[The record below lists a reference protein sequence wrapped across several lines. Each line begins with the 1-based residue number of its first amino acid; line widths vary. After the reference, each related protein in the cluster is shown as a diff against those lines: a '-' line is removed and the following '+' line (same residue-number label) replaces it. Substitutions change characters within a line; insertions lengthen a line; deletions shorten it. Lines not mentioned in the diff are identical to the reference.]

1 MSTFPITL
9 LPTTIP
15 GLHTWIDFA
24 DTSTITATGNA
35 VSAVRNKANSQIT
48 LTQPNAIN
56 QPISGVRTINGLNVI
71 DFDGINDF
79 MQFSTNKVVSEPFTL
94 FTLAQV
100 DGAAGQT
107 IMGSQTSATAGQWT
121 LIKNGGFAIFQP
133 YAFGSGGAASGG
145 VHTYNSSPNIHTVSL
160 ANGQTIKYQLNN
172 GAISADVVL
181 SGYDNAVATALC
193 IGASTGASAFLD
205 GAIGEIIVYGS
216 VLSTTDITR
225 VNRYL
230 ANKWALAI

>member
-15 GLHTWIDFA
+15 WLRTWIDFA

-35 VSAVRNKANSQIT
+35 VSAVRNKVNSQIT

-56 QPISGVRTINGLNVI
+56 QPLSGTRTINGLNVV

-79 MQFSTNKVVSEPFTL
+79 MQFSTNTVVSEPFTL
-94 FTLAQV
+94 FIVAQV
-100 DGAAGQT
+100 DGTTGQT
-107 IMGSQTSATAGQWT
+107 IIGRQTAAVAGQWT
-121 LIKNGGFAIFQP
+121 ITKNGGFAIFQS
-133 YAFGSGGAASGG
+133 YAFGSGGSDSGV
-145 VHTYNSSPNIHTVSL
+145 VHTYNSSPNMHTVSL
-160 ANGQTIKYQLNN
+160 ANGQTLKYQLNN
-172 GAISADVVL
+172 VALSASVVL
-181 SGYDNAVATALC
+181 NGYNNAVGTDLC
-193 IGASTGASAFLD
+193 IGASPGGSAFLD